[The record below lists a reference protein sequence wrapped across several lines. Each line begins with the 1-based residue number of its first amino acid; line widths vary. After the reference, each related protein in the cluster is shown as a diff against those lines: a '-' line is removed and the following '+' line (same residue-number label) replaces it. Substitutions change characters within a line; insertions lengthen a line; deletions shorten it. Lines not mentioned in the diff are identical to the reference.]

1 MGPALSCFHR
11 LASNSITTFRRLFKN
26 LVYQYMCSMTRK
38 QSVTSLFHI
47 RIGRSET
54 IRDFMKRFGSA
65 LLQLDSVR
73 SDTTLQAVK
82 QAIRPNTQFFDS
94 LSLYSLLLRLMD
106 YSKEV
111 ISTPYSRMTSW
122 QQPRERWLVPPT
134 VRTIVGVREK
144 GKRSQHNRD
153 TEQERSD
160 GVSAHA
166 SGH

>member
-1 MGPALSCFHR
+1 
-11 LASNSITTFRRLFKN
+11 
-26 LVYQYMCSMTRK
+26 MCSMPRK

-65 LLQLDSVR
+65 LLQLDSVS

-82 QAIRPNTQFFDS
+82 QAIRPNTQFFD
-94 LSLYSLLLRLMD
+94 LSLYSLRLRLMN
-106 YSKEV
+106 YSKEA

-134 VRTIVGVREK
+134 VRTTVGVREN

-160 GVSAHA
+160 GVSVHA